1 MVLIAQ
7 YQAVLCFPPRC
18 YFRRDG
24 MSWESGGLAVEQT
37 VYWDAEMGALGSLS
51 WEEKVENSLSKSAEK
66 PTGLLV

>member
-1 MVLIAQ
+1 
-7 YQAVLCFPPRC
+7 
-18 YFRRDG
+18 

-37 VYWDAEMGALGSLS
+37 VYWVAEMGALGSLS